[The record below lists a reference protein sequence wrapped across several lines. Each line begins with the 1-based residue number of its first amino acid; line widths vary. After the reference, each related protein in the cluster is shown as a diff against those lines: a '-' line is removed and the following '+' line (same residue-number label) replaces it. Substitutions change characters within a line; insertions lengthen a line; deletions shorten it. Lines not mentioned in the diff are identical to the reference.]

1 MAVLPF
7 VIGALG
13 ARNKIAD
20 DQDELAGTIID
31 TVATNYLHNLVLI
44 KIKLKLKVKSMIN

>member
-13 ARNKIAD
+13 ARNRIAD
-20 DQDELAGTIID
+20 DQDELTGK
-31 TVATNYLHNLVLI
+31 VI
-44 KIKLKLKVKSMIN
+44 K